1 MGGRKSPSTPA
12 RRSRRDWSETMA
24 RPRVRHSRIQFLTVA
39 RAVRYR
45 LYMAKNRIR
54 IMYKVWLDCDGKA
67 FGEGPD
73 RLLRLVEVTGSLHKA
88 AAEMKMSYRKAWLML
103 QAIERRLGYPLL
115 ERKVGGV
122 SGGGSQLTPAARE
135 LMRRYE
141 AFRQEIQEKLQDIW
155 AEHFG

>member
-1 MGGRKSPSTPA
+1 
-12 RRSRRDWSETMA
+12 
-24 RPRVRHSRIQFLTVA
+24 LTDPEPI
-39 RAVRYR
+39 RYNSN
-45 LYMAKNRIR
+45 MVDHAMK

-73 RLLRLVEVTGSLHKA
+73 RLLQRVETTGSLHKA

-103 QAIERRLGYPLL
+103 RAMEQRLGFTLL

-135 LMRRYE
+135 LMKRYE
-141 AFRQEIQEKLQDIW
+141 AFRKEVEGALQEIYTR
-155 AEHFG
+155 HFG